1 MRSLVTVVS
10 VVQLVAAAVD
20 VHSVLHKTTARYV
33 PGSYLV
39 GTNGNTHLARGFASP
54 HAELEHDLRKRGVAY
69 TITRVFSDSEI
80 WNGATVRVDDPS
92 DLVEVAQAAGSIHRN
107 YIRELPATPASDGGT
122 SNPVVSDTFST
133 HQMTGVDKMHAKG
146 IFGNGITIGIIDTG
160 IDYTHPLLGG
170 KFGAGNKVIGGYD
183 FVGDAFNGT
192 NTPHPDD
199 DPLGQCAGHGTH
211 VAGIIGANPNNP
223 FNISGVAYQSSLNA
237 YRIFGCTGGTTDDL
251 IVAAMNRAYK
261 DGNDII
267 TMSLGGASGWTEGVT
282 SVVAS
287 KIASMG
293 RVITISAGND
303 GQYGAWYTS
312 GPATGINA
320 ISVGS
325 VDNNVYPF
333 QTVIDST
340 GRSIPYNAA
349 LPIANGTFRVYALST
364 NTSITDDGCHP
375 LPSSTPDLSAFLV
388 LIRRGGCDFTNK
400 LANAAAKGAK
410 LFFIYDNIDEPPISI
425 DVGDY
430 NAVPISKEDGEY
442 LVNNTLKKNGTVT
455 FVNRITN
462 IPSSTGGLMSSFST
476 YGPTFDMYLQ
486 PSLSAPGGNIFSTW
500 PVSMGSYRVESGT
513 SMSAPFIAGA
523 AALVLQVKGKT
534 PDNARSVRTILQNT
548 ASYIPNSKDSNALLE
563 SAAHAGAGLVQVY
576 DACYSTSMMSPAEL
590 LLNDTTNFAGSHS
603 VTITNNGTK
612 AVAYTITHLAA
623 GTMPTINGTD
633 YIAGSRHTVD
643 QIPHISAPASVTIS
657 PSTVTVQ
664 PGQSAT
670 VSLTFK
676 APTGLDPKTLPVY
689 SGFIQAKGDDGSTL
703 HSIYLGAAA
712 ALKDQK
718 IIDRTDEWLG
728 FQVPFIANISDNPAP
743 GPTTFSMKGND
754 TATMV
759 FRLAFGSPEVLVH
772 LVNSETNV
780 TSTQRRSFETKL
792 RARSPVG
799 RNLKDALAG
808 PLAPR
813 HGLLDIFSPDTIKLK
828 LNANVTTSPTLGV
841 VFAQDYFPR
850 SSSDPQNQDQ
860 SLYFQIPVDTFANG
874 TTVPDGSYKL
884 WLQAWRVDSA
894 QVESWLSP
902 KFTIKR
908 D

>member
-1 MRSLVTVVS
+1 MKSLFAIAS
-10 VVQLVAAAVD
+10 VGHLVAAAVD
-20 VHSVLHKTTARYV
+20 IDSVLHKTTARYV

-39 GTNGNTHLARGFASP
+39 GTNGNTHLARGFVSP

-69 TITRVFSDSEI
+69 TITRVLSDSEI
-80 WNGATVRVDDPS
+80 WNGVTVQVDDPS
-92 DLVEVAQAAGSIHRN
+92 DLVEVAQAAGVTSIHRN
-107 YIRELPATPASDGGT
+107 YIRELPRNPASQGGS
-122 SNPVVSDTFST
+122 SNPVVSDPLST

-146 IFGNGITIGIIDTG
+146 VFGNGITIGIIDTG

-170 KFGAGNKVIGGYD
+170 KFGPGNKVIGGYD

-199 DPLGQCAGHGTH
+199 DPLDQCFGHGTH
-211 VAGIIGANPNNP
+211 VAGIVGADPNNS

-251 IVAAMNRAYK
+251 MVAAMDRAYK

-267 TMSLGGASGWTEGVT
+267 TMSIGGPGGWTGGVT
-282 SVVAS
+282 SVLAS

-293 RVITISAGND
+293 RVVTISAGND

-340 GRSIPYNAA
+340 GHSIPYNAA
-349 LPIANGTFRVYALST
+349 LPIANGTFTVYALST
-364 NTSITDDGCHP
+364 NTSITDDGCHL

-388 LIRRGGCDFTNK
+388 LIRRGGCDFTDK

-425 DVGDY
+425 KVGDY

-442 LVNNTLKKNGTVT
+442 LVNSVFKKNGTVT

-462 IPSSTGGLMSSFST
+462 VPSSTGGLMSIFST

-500 PVSMGSYRVESGT
+500 PVPMGSYKVESGT

-534 PDNARSVRTILQNT
+534 ADNARAARTILQNT

-576 DACYSTSMMSPAEL
+576 DACYSTSMMSPAEIF
-590 LLNDTTNFAGSHS
+590 LNDTANFAGSHS
-603 VTITNNGTK
+603 ITIANKGSK
-612 AVAYTITHLAA
+612 AVVYTITHLAA

-633 YIAGSRHTVD
+633 FITD
-643 QIPHISAPASVTIS
+643 QIPHISAPASVTIN

-664 PGQSAT
+664 PGQSAN

-676 APTGLDPKTLPVY
+676 VPASLDPKTLPVY

-718 IIDRTDEWLG
+718 IIDSTDEWLG
-728 FQVPFIANISDNPAP
+728 FQVPFIANISDSPAP

-754 TATMV
+754 TATIV
-759 FRLAFGSPEVLVH
+759 FRLAFGSPQVLVH
-772 LVNSETNV
+772 LVSPETNM
-780 TSTQRRSFETKL
+780 TNTQRRSLETEL
-792 RARSPVG
+792 RG
-799 RNLKDALAG
+799 RGPIGRGLKDTLAG
-808 PLAPR
+808 PLVPR
-813 HGLLDIFSPDTIKLK
+813 HNLLDVFSPSTVKLK
-828 LNANVTTSPTLGV
+828 VNANATTPPTLGV
-841 VFAQDYFPR
+841 VLAQDYFSR
-850 SSSDPQNQDQ
+850 SSSDPQNQDHN
-860 SLYFQIPVDTFANG
+860 LYYQIPVDTFANG

-902 KFTIKR
+902 KFTIERK
-908 D
+908 